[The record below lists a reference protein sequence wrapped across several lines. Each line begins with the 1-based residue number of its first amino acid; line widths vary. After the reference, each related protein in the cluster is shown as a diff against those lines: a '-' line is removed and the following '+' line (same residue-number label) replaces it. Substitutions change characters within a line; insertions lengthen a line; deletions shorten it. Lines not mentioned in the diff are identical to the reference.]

1 MLSGWQFI
9 VAKPFYWS
17 FFFFFFCFEE
27 NIFNLQSIHNLSFSS
42 SFFFFSCLSLFFC
55 FCFFCILLIFL
66 LLIKVIYKN
75 NYKQTVIL
83 I

>member
-42 SFFFFSCLSLFFC
+42 SFFFFLVLACFFVLFFLY
-55 FCFFCILLIFL
+55 FIDFF
-66 LLIKVIYKN
+66 V
-75 NYKQTVIL
+75 VD
-83 I
+83 

>member
-27 NIFNLQSIHNLSFSS
+27 NIFNLQSIRNLSFSS
-42 SFFFFSCLSLFFC
+42 SFFFLSSLVFLFLFFLY
-55 FCFFCILLIFL
+55 FIDFVVVDLSHL
-66 LLIKVIYKN
+66 
-75 NYKQTVIL
+75 QE
-83 I
+83 